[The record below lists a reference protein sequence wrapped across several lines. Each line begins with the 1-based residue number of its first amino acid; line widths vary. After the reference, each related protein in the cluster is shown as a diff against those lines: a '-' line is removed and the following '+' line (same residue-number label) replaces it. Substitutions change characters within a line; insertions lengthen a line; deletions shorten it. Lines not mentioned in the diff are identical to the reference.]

1 MIFFLQPD
9 LVNDQ
14 LHQLYLDLELEGLSA
29 KLSLESTSSSSG
41 EENLNSVKQ
50 QRRKKLHYSKL
61 VLVYEENCPLPS
73 D

>member
-1 MIFFLQPD
+1 MQPD

-14 LHQLYLDLELEGLSA
+14 LSQLYLELELEGLSA

-41 EENLNSVKQ
+41 EENDKSMK